1 MFIVFRDCQQLVLTE
16 CRISEEL
23 APETVFLPACT
34 SQRHM
39 EEDRMGEGL
48 SVLGSVCWLDTLMS
62 KKRKPQ
68 LSRCLRQTDGEIH
81 GTLSWWVTEVEEHS
95 PLQAVTPSQVVWKT
109 RWGSHG
115 EQAMFPHG
123 LCFICSCLKSL
134 YRFSFMID
142 YKLQDEINTFL

>member
-1 MFIVFRDCQQLVLTE
+1 MQDQWRTCTWN
-16 CRISEEL
+16 R
-23 APETVFLPACT
+23 LPPSMHQSKAYGRR
-34 SQRHM
+34 QNGR
-39 EEDRMGEGL
+39 RV